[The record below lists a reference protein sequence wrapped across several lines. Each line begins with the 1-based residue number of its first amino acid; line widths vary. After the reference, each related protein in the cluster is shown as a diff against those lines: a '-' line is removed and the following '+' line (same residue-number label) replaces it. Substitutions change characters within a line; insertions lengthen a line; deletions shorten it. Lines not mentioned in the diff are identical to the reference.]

1 MIQNKEL
8 YSYIIS
14 SIDVM
19 NKSIIVNEQNTVRLF
34 SYIYNSQNNIYNN
47 LDNVTYMC
55 KNVQSNLNKSN
66 QSYKKLKTENDKI
79 IDDLN
84 NRIEKLEKIINEQQN
99 MMVITPV
106 IIEENE
112 YKNNIKYIYNIK
124 HILINVY
131 NKIINLYDKC
141 YKIIFK
147 KQINKML
154 ENEKKLQEQ
163 MLQKEKELEK
173 IKTKQRIKEILNTCK

>member
-1 MIQNKEL
+1 MIENKEL

-99 MMVITPV
+99 MTVVTPV
-106 IIEENE
+106 IIKENE
-112 YKNNIKYIYNIK
+112 VKNNIKY
-124 HILINVY
+124 ILINVY

-147 KQINKML
+147 KQINKRL